1 MDTSSSLF
9 LDDFAMGPDWP
20 PLGGYLPCSTD
31 GLLWMK
37 MGVAKKNRG
46 LRSDETK
53 KLEGDG
59 LLLDDREIGKR
70 QRKIGRKET

>member
-20 PLGGYLPCSTD
+20 PLGGYLPCSTV

-37 MGVAKKNRG
+37 MGVAKKNKG
-46 LRSDETK
+46 FRSEGTK
-53 KLEGDG
+53 KLDGDG
-59 LLLDDREIGKR
+59 LPLKCREIGKR
-70 QRKIGRKET
+70 KRKIGRKET